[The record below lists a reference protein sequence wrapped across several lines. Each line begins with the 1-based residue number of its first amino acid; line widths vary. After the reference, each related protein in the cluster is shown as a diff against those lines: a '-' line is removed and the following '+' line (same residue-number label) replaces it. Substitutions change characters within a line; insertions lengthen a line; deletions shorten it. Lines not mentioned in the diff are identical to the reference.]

1 MYRIKIDRSRCIGCL
16 TCAQAGIAGS
26 IRKGHITV
34 QGTPAIEA
42 KNFARS
48 SVVYKKLPEVYA
60 TVLQM
65 QKEIEE
71 LKQLLNKDK

>member
-1 MYRIKIDRSRCIGCL
+1 M
-16 TCAQAGIAGS
+16 
-26 IRKGHITV
+26 

-60 TVLQM
+60 TVNQL